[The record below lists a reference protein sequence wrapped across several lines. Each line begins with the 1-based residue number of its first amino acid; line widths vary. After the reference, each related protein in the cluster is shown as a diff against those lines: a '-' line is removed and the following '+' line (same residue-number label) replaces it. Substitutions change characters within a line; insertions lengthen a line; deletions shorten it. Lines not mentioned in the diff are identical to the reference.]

1 MNIVL
6 FGPPGSGKGTQAEKL
21 VKDLN
26 LIKVSTGDLLREEID
41 RNSELGIKIKETIA
55 KGKLASDDII
65 NKLIETIVCNK
76 NFHNRIIFD
85 GYPRNLNQA
94 KNLDAMLKKYN
105 QRISNVISLLI
116 DKETLIKRILG
127 RQICSKC
134 NLTFNKFFYT
144 SKKDEHKC
152 GSKYLKTRTDDNEE
166 TIDNRYQIY
175 LKETLPVLKHY
186 KNQNILT
193 EIDGMKEIDKIYRE
207 IRGFIDSLET

>member
-1 MNIVL
+1 VNIVL

-21 VKDLN
+21 VNDLN

-41 RNSELGIKIKETIA
+41 RNSDLGRKIKKTIT

-65 NKLIETIVCNK
+65 NKLIETIISNK

-94 KNLDAMLKKYN
+94 KNLDSLLKKYN
-105 QRISNVISLLI
+105 QKISNVISLVI
-116 DKETLIKRILG
+116 DKKTLIKRILG

-134 NLTFNKFFYT
+134 NLTFNKFFYP

-152 GSKYLKTRTDDNEE
+152 DSKYLKTRTDDNKE

-175 LKETLPVLKHY
+175 IKETLPVLKHY
-186 KNQNILT
+186 ENQNILT
-193 EIDGMKEIDKIYRE
+193 EIDGKKEIDKIYHE